1 MFRKIAKA
9 IAMIQD
15 AIFSRRAGR
24 EYAWLL
30 PMLISFLIE
39 GDPYVCCGTP
49 ASAAPTAGS
58 ARMMPFYRGRTA
70 ELRSCESFPVHA
82 VSLENLARLQCRSAR
97 IFGIAIPN
105 ILP

>member
-9 IAMIQD
+9 IAMIQE

-30 PMLISFLIE
+30 PMLISFLK

-70 ELRSCESFPVHA
+70 ELRPCESFPVRA
-82 VSLENLARLQCRSAR
+82 VSQENLARLQCRAAR